1 MDTPQ
6 AQQLVAIAM
15 GGAVGAVAR
24 FVLSNQVYAWF
35 GRGFPYGTLVV
46 NVIGS
51 LLMGLL
57 SVWFLERSIADP
69 LWRAAVLVGVLGAF
83 TTFSTFSL
91 ETFVLI
97 ESGEWLRAISN
108 MLVSVSACVVSVWVG
123 VTLARQW

>member
-1 MDTPQ
+1 MERAQ
-6 AQQLVAIAM
+6 ALQLIAIAS
-15 GGAVGAVAR
+15 GGAIGAVAR
-24 FVLSNQVYAWF
+24 FLVSNQVYAWF

-46 NVIGS
+46 NVLGS

-69 LWRAAVLVGVLGAF
+69 LWRAAVLVGFLGAF

-97 ESGEWLRAISN
+97 ENGELLRAVVN
-108 MLVSVSACVVSVWVG
+108 MLASVSVCVVSVWVG

>member
-1 MDTPQ
+1 MDTTQ
-6 AQQLVAIAM
+6 AQQLVAIAA
-15 GGAVGAVAR
+15 GGAIGAVSR
-24 FVLSNQVYAWF
+24 FVISNQVYAWF

-46 NVIGS
+46 NVVGS

-69 LWRAAVLVGVLGAF
+69 LWRAAVLVGFLGAF

-91 ETFVLI
+91 ETLVLI
-97 ESGEWLRAISN
+97 ESGELVRAVVN
-108 MLVSVSACVVSVWVG
+108 MLASVSVCVVSVWVG

>member
-1 MDTPQ
+1 METAQ
-6 AQQLVAIAM
+6 ALQLVAIAS
-15 GGAVGAVAR
+15 GGAIGAVLR
-24 FVLSNQVYAWF
+24 FLVSTQVYTWF
-35 GRGFPYGTLVV
+35 GRGFPYGTLAV
-46 NVIGS
+46 NVAGS

-69 LWRAAVLVGVLGAF
+69 LWRAAVLVGFLGAF

-97 ESGEWLRAISN
+97 ESGELLRAVVN
-108 MLVSVSACVVSVWVG
+108 MLTSVSVCVVSVWVG

>member
-1 MDTPQ
+1 MERTQ
-6 AQQLVAIAM
+6 ALQLIAIAS
-15 GGAVGAVAR
+15 GGALGAVAR
-24 FVLSNQVYAWF
+24 FVLSNQVYAWL

-46 NVIGS
+46 NVVGS

-69 LWRAAVLVGVLGAF
+69 LWRAAVLVGFLGAF

-97 ESGEWLRAISN
+97 ESGELVRAVVN
-108 MLVSVSACVVSVWVG
+108 MLASMSVCVVSVWVG